1 MTPFGHAEHL
11 YTDCPNN
18 DTTACLEFLARTE
31 PKQMPNTN
39 EKLLVIHTAWAGGMV
54 PVHQFLLYSYLATQ
68 HLNKSMLIYW
78 LEHSKYENFTS
89 NSLLTPFMNHP
100 NIVFKCL
107 NLTDLAR
114 VRQILNANNSIGAEV
129 LVQDTPLDL
138 SLNKLGER
146 RLAAIRLLGA
156 TGPLWGDLVRML
168 ILYKYGGIYVD
179 VDVILLRPMNPFLV
193 SFAWHLLINGRS
205 RRSPFFRQLKII
217 PNWIFGRLID
227 FLIRPMNSP
236 TRGPHK
242 ATWTRLCFRW
252 NVAAI

>member
-1 MTPFGHAEHL
+1 
-11 YTDCPNN
+11 
-18 DTTACLEFLARTE
+18 
-31 PKQMPNTN
+31 
-39 EKLLVIHTAWAGGMV
+39 
-54 PVHQFLLYSYLATQ
+54 
-68 HLNKSMLIYW
+68 MLIYW

-114 VRQILNANNSIGAEV
+114 
-129 LVQDTPLDL
+129 DTPLDL

-193 SFAWHLLINGRS
+193 SFA
-205 RRSPFFRQLKII
+205 
-217 PNWIFGRLID
+217 
-227 FLIRPMNSP
+227 
-236 TRGPHK
+236 
-242 ATWTRLCFRW
+242 
-252 NVAAI
+252 

>member
-1 MTPFGHAEHL
+1 LDIKDLQRFFLSLISGEKSWEVPTVPNKSTVDEPFVNTPVQPPEEADPLMTPFGHAEHL

-129 LVQDTPLDL
+129 LFQDTPLDL

-193 SFAWHLLINGRS
+193 SLA
-205 RRSPFFRQLKII
+205 
-217 PNWIFGRLID
+217 
-227 FLIRPMNSP
+227 
-236 TRGPHK
+236 
-242 ATWTRLCFRW
+242 
-252 NVAAI
+252 